1 MGFAEGFAAGAN
13 ARDKREERLAL
24 KAQRDQE
31 LMRAGYSFKDGQM
44 SVRPGSAA
52 EAEQMQALEATQL
65 AKSLQAKL
73 SAQDTDNAF
82 EEFSQTGDAS
92 YLQKALDQND
102 FLKKAWAE
110 RGVLLISN
118 IDFANDSSLLARQGL
133 EPSMYDTP
141 DKQAVLKRN
150 MYKFYDGKEWQAGL
164 LGNAAAQLGVT
175 HRLGERRSA
184 PIMQNQEDLVSLLSG
199 PKVSPYTAEGHKYE
213 KEITAAS
220 IETGV
225 PANLI
230 ASMIK
235 QESGGKAN
243 AVSNKGAQGV
253 MQLMPSTA
261 KELGVTD
268 PHDPAQNISA
278 GAKYLKQQLDKYNG
292 DIKLALAAYNAG
304 PGNVDKY
311 GGIPPFAETQN
322 YVSKIMDN
330 FNAAEDYY
338 DSNIDNVQA
347 QLANKYAQANQTEN
361 TILESQ
367 AKRAQATSGIEP
379 GTATRKL
386 DQTDQE
392 LALKAE
398 ANHND
403 MLKILNDA
411 RKNANDAQ
419 RNKNEGKT
427 ANQKD
432 LDAAETAT
440 NDLLAAFGGEEGFMK
455 TDFSKP
461 ENYNKAYG
469 YITKIEKL
477 EGTQLSEADKKNIID
492 LKQMIALADPAAKL
506 SADET
511 GLFDKQFNE
520 YKKYLSDEI
529 GGKEAIA
536 AYNAMLNVFRNAL
549 YGATLTDGEIKMFE
563 SAYGTLGQKEGPVKA
578 ALKTLFLQQQSRLE
592 SVMMLQNPYSAQVR
606 LGKDKQS
613 LAAIQIALQDR
624 LDLLDG
630 KLDSK
635 KFAERVKARADSAQ
649 AATVATETSANS
661 ARPSLDEIF
670 GSP

>member
-1 MGFAEGFAAGAN
+1 MGWADGFAAVDA
-13 ARDKREERLAL
+13 AMSKMEERKTLQQ
-24 KAQRDQE
+24 QREQE
-31 LMRAGYSFKDGQM
+31 LMRMGYSFKDGKM
-44 SVRPGSAA
+44 SIRSGSAA

-73 SAQDTDNAF
+73 AAQDTDNAF

-92 YLQKALDQND
+92 YLQRALDNNEH
-102 FLKKAWAE
+102 LKNLWSQQ
-110 RGVLLISN
+110 GVQLISN
-118 IDFANDSSLLARQGL
+118 IDFSNDSALLARQGL

-141 DKQAVLKRN
+141 EKQAVLKRN

-164 LGNAAAQLGVT
+164 LSDTAAQLGVT
-175 HRLGERRSA
+175 NRLGERRST
-184 PIMQNQEDLVSLLSG
+184 PILQNQEDLVSLLSG

-213 KEITAAS
+213 KEITAAAA
-220 IETGV
+220 ETGV

-235 QESGGKAN
+235 QESGGNTN
-243 AVSNKGAQGV
+243 AVSSKGAQGL
-253 MQLMPSTA
+253 MQLMPDTA

-268 PHDPAQNISA
+268 PHDPAQNIAA
-278 GAKYLKQQLDKYNG
+278 GAKYLKQQLDRYNG
-292 DIKLALAAYNAG
+292 DVKMALAAYNAG
-304 PGNVDKY
+304 AGNVDKY
-311 GGIPPFAETQN
+311 VGIPPFAETQN
-322 YVSKIMDN
+322 YVAKIMDN
-330 FNAAEDYY
+330 FGVAEGYY
-338 DSNIDNVQA
+338 GSTPDNVQA
-347 QLANKYAQANQTEN
+347 QLSNKYAQATQTEN

-367 AKRAQATSGIEP
+367 AKRAQAASGLEP
-379 GTATRKL
+379 GMAAKKL
-386 DQTDQE
+386 EQTDQE

-398 ANHND
+398 ANRND

-411 RKNANDAQ
+411 QK
-419 RNKNEGKT
+419 NKNDGRT
-427 ANQKD
+427 TNQKD
-432 LDAAETAT
+432 LAAAETAT
-440 NDLLAAFGGEEGFMK
+440 NDLLAAFGGDEGFMK

-461 ENYNKAYG
+461 ENYNKAYS

-492 LKQMIALADPAAKL
+492 LKQMIALANPAAKL

-529 GGKEAIA
+529 GGKESTA

-613 LAAIQIALQDR
+613 LATIQSALQDR

-630 KLDSK
+630 KITSK
-635 KFAERVKARADSAQ
+635 NFAERVKARAEPTQ
-649 AATVATETSANS
+649 TATIAPAPTNG

-670 GSP
+670 GSPVKGE